1 MSKDINNLMDVVT
14 PYLANK
20 TMDVVMK
27 EEDDSKIPSQFANPL
42 QLQQRPT
49 GTKKPSNSTSTIY
62 ANSTISHPNESE
74 VLQSVASVMHC
85 IMLQSAASPTT
96 PGGNTSAPDVDPNLA
111 LFDERTYT
119 SNAGETRKR
128 LRWGFNRPPMQN
140 MTYEDPMKR
149 LVPDEGVPPAT
160 EIYYFLM
167 ACSQRA
173 SFSSECSIIA
183 LVLLNRL
190 LSLQHAHLVLH
201 AFNWRLFFLTSIL
214 VAQKIWE
221 DIALANIDF
230 PVIWRHA
237 VQVEDNGLLD
247 VKAFNNMEAKYL
259 ELLNFNVYVSTSLY
273 GQFCFELR
281 TIHHTNNKNHTGQDN
296 FPLAPLTPQ
305 QAAKLEANTS
315 VNPDVLRAHVR
326 GGVSK
331 SATSMQRGKAGQFV
345 LS

>member
-1 MSKDINNLMDVVT
+1 MSKDIHNLMEVVT
-14 PYLANK
+14 PYLTSK
-20 TMDVVMK
+20 TMESALQVGAQDVAM
-27 EEDDSKIPSQFANPL
+27 EEEFSGHRAAPAMQ
-42 QLQQRPT
+42 
-49 GTKKPSNSTSTIY
+49 GKKPSNSTSTIY

-85 IMLQSAASPTT
+85 IMLQSAVPAT
-96 PGGNTSAPDVDPNLA
+96 PGGETSAPEVDPKLA
-111 LFDERTYT
+111 LFDERSYT

-128 LRWGFNRPPMQN
+128 LRWGFNRPPTMKMQQ
-140 MTYEDPMKR
+140 DPVKR

-190 LSLQHAHLVLH
+190 LSLQHAQIQLH

-237 VQVEDNGLLD
+237 VQVEDNGSLD
-247 VKAFNNMEAKYL
+247 VKAFNLMEAKYL

-281 TIHHTNNKNHTGQDN
+281 TIHNTNNKNHTGN
-296 FPLAPLTPQ
+296 NTFPISPLTPI

-315 VNPDVLRAHVR
+315 VNPEVLRAHVAK
-326 GGVSK
+326 GISK